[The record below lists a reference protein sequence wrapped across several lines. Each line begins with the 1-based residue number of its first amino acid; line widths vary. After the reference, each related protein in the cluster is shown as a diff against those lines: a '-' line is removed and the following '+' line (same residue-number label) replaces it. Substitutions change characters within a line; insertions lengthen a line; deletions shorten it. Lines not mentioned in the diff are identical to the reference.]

1 MRADNAP
8 VRRRGRRREMHP
20 SFITTLPFAI
30 VPLVAGYA
38 PAARTSLA
46 ATASRSRAAALMNE
60 WPPPLDAVHVFSISF
75 PTGPKLNIALSQMTN
90 AEAAALLPIWK
101 LQHDS
106 EPDGMAPASI
116 GEVCIR
122 PTSVPFGIYLNGMD
136 APANALSFVQFETSE
151 EQIKLMII
159 ESLILAPTVPPQLRA
174 PLQGAVARVLVAM
187 GEAQGMTVQRLDSFD
202 V

>member
-1 MRADNAP
+1 
-8 VRRRGRRREMHP
+8 
-20 SFITTLPFAI
+20 
-30 VPLVAGYA
+30 
-38 PAARTSLA
+38 
-46 ATASRSRAAALMNE
+46 MNE

-75 PTGPKLNIALSQMTN
+75 PTGPQLNIALSQMPN

-116 GEVCIR
+116 GEVSIR
-122 PTSVPFGIYLNGMD
+122 PTSVPFGVYLNGVD

-151 EQIKLMII
+151 EQTKLMII